1 MIAERIRR
9 SLAASDLAGPGT
21 AAVDPRNLVTVSCGI
36 SEFREGDDL
45 DNMLFRSDQALYLC
59 KDRGGNCVEKERL
72 TLSWP
77 TDPLGW
83 SISWNRTGFPNT
95 GRALSRRFSN
105 RNSGML

>member
-21 AAVDPRNLVTVSCGI
+21 AAVDPRNMVTVSCGI

-59 KDRGGNCVEKERL
+59 KDRGGNCVEK
-72 TLSWP
+72 
-77 TDPLGW
+77 D
-83 SISWNRTGFPNT
+83 
-95 GRALSRRFSN
+95 A
-105 RNSGML
+105 